1 MFSIL
6 WYDQFDNKNALPQYN
21 NICKINLLQASQLV
35 PSFASLI
42 LNLRFTSDFYL
53 CICVIIQFLS
63 ICVCVTKM
71 EQ

>member
-42 LNLRFTSDFYL
+42 LNLRFTSEF
-53 CICVIIQFLS
+53 
-63 ICVCVTKM
+63 
-71 EQ
+71 